1 MGATAGIITCSI
13 GTSSGPIG
21 TAPFHGRRNKQYCLC
36 VSLDDTGVRL
46 ATSYTQNP
54 SSYRP
59 KENTMATEPA
69 FMTKDGVA
77 MWCGRRDIS
86 LTVVMRHDKGPTIL
100 PNES

>member
-46 ATSYTQNP
+46 ATSYTHNP

-69 FMTKDGVA
+69 FMTKDGG
-77 MWCGRRDIS
+77 CN
-86 LTVVMRHDKGPTIL
+86 VVRQQGSSTMLVKRHDTP
-100 PNES
+100 

>member
-1 MGATAGIITCSI
+1 MIQKIT
-13 GTSSGPIG
+13 
-21 TAPFHGRRNKQYCLC
+21 F
-36 VSLDDTGVRL
+36 DDTGVRL

-59 KENTMATEPA
+59 QENIMATEPA
-69 FMTKDGVA
+69 FMTEDGVA

-86 LTVVMRHDKGPTIL
+86 LNVVMPHDKGPTIL